1 MAEDQFGIE
10 SAPTPSIE
18 SSKSRFEQ
26 LAQDNTTKPLKS
38 NPTTSPRQQQQQRRD
53 DSHVQHHELRNA
65 LPNSESSKRAPPPP
79 PPSRSAKKPI
89 MSPAVSPL
97 LRPVPVPA
105 ALRSPAP
112 RASLEHPSVSG
123 QDDDDSPRGSGVASL
138 RERFAHFSSP
148 NSNKTRET
156 AFPFTHSKRIQR
168 PRLHSPTPLFSASI
182 KSGRYS
188 F

>member
-10 SAPTPSIE
+10 SAPTPSIK
-18 SSKSRFEQ
+18 SLKSRFEQ

-123 QDDDDSPRGSGVASL
+123 QDDDDSPRGSGVALL
-138 RERFAHFSSP
+138 RERFA
-148 NSNKTRET
+148 
-156 AFPFTHSKRIQR
+156 
-168 PRLHSPTPLFSASI
+168 
-182 KSGRYS
+182 
-188 F
+188 